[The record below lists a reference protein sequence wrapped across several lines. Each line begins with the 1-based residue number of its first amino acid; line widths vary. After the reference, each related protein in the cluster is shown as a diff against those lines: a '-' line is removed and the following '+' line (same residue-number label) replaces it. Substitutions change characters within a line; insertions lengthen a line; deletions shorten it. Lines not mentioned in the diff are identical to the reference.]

1 MTSSHNPRK
10 AFEPTDATRR
20 WQARVDAAKQEVAAA
35 QEKVLKAES
44 AAEQTW
50 LYRELESKQR
60 AVQAA
65 MQNPCV

>member
-1 MTSSHNPRK
+1 MTSTADPRK

-35 QEKVLKAES
+35 QENVLKAES

-60 AVQAA
+60 AVEAA
-65 MQNPCV
+65 MQSPAV

>member
-20 WQARVDAAKQEVAAA
+20 WQARIDAAKQAVAEA
-35 QEKVLKAES
+35 QEKVIKAES

-60 AVQAA
+60 AVEAT
-65 MQNPCV
+65 MLCPWG

>member
-20 WQARVDAAKQEVAAA
+20 WQARVDAAKQAVAEA
-35 QEKVLKAES
+35 QEMVLKAES

-60 AVQAA
+60 AVEAA
-65 MQNPCV
+65 MLSPVV

>member
-1 MTSSHNPRK
+1 MTSSADPRK

-35 QEKVLKAES
+35 QEMVLKAES

-50 LYRELESKQR
+50 LYRELEAKQR
-60 AVQAA
+60 AVETA
-65 MQNPCV
+65 MQSPCG

>member
-1 MTSSHNPRK
+1 MTRRTP
-10 AFEPTDATRR
+10 FEPTDATRR
-20 WQARVDAAKQEVAAA
+20 WQARIDAAKQAVAEA

-60 AVQAA
+60 AVEAA
-65 MQNPCV
+65 IQNPWG

>member
-20 WQARVDAAKQEVAAA
+20 WQARIDAAKQEFAAA
-35 QEKVLKAES
+35 EEKVLKAES
-44 AAEQTW
+44 PAEQTW

-60 AVQAA
+60 AVEAA
-65 MQNPCV
+65 MLCPWG

>member
-20 WQARVDAAKQEVAAA
+20 WQAQIDAAKQAVAEA

-44 AAEQTW
+44 DA
-50 LYRELESKQR
+50 
-60 AVQAA
+60 
-65 MQNPCV
+65 

>member
-1 MTSSHNPRK
+1 MTSCHNPRK

-20 WQARVDAAKQEVAAA
+20 WQARIDAAKQAVAEA

-50 LYRELESKQR
+50 LYREVESKQR
-60 AVQAA
+60 AVEAA
-65 MQNPCV
+65 MLCPWG